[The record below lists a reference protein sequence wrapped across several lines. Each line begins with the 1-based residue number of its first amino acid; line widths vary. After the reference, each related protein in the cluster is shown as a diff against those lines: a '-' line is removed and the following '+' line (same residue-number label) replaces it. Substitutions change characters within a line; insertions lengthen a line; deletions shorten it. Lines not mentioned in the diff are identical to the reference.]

1 MGRCTEG
8 FRKIKKLGKKIIML
22 FFLKI
27 KKIELIIYSSLI
39 IGLLITNLIPLKTSS
54 AITVDRVL
62 ATVGN
67 EVITLADY
75 KQFIKSIIYVTEDA
89 DVKENSDI
97 IDEEILNRLIED
109 RIILQ
114 EAKNKGI
121 EVSEKEINAWIDAF
135 KRENELT
142 QEEFEELL
150 MKEKLS
156 IDDYKNIAK
165 KNLVAS
171 KLINLAVDSKIVV
184 TDKDIESYYHE
195 HKNKFIKTP
204 KTVEVGAIF
213 LKLKKDAS
221 ITEITDL
228 KLKALK
234 ISYMLKQGASFDI
247 LVDEYSDEPLK
258 SQDGKLGEF
267 TEGELISALDK
278 KIFSMEK
285 GEISE
290 PIWFNDGVYIL
301 RLIDKK
307 EAIYKPIEEV
317 KVEIYDYL
325 FNQKKEKL
333 FNNWIKSLWE
343 TYSVKINQD

>member
-1 MGRCTEG
+1 
-8 FRKIKKLGKKIIML
+8 ML
-22 FFLKI
+22 FSSKI
-27 KKIELIIYSSLI
+27 KKIELIIYNSLI
-39 IGLLITNLIPLKTSS
+39 IGLLITNLILLKTSS

-62 ATVGN
+62 ATVGD

-75 KQFIKSIIYVTEDA
+75 KQFLKSVIYESEDG
-89 DVKENSDI
+89 DFKENPDI
-97 IDEEILNRLIED
+97 IDEEILKRLIED
-109 RIILQ
+109 KIILQ

-121 EVSEKEINAWIDAF
+121 EVSEKEIDAWIEAF

-150 MKEKLS
+150 EKENLS

-165 KNLVAS
+165 NNLVAS
-171 KLINLAVDSKIVV
+171 KLINFTVDSKIVI
-184 TDKDIESYYHE
+184 TNKDIESYYNE
-195 HKNKFIKTP
+195 HKNKFIKTQ
-204 KTVEVGAIF
+204 KTAEVGAIF

-234 ISYMLKQGASFDI
+234 ISYMLKQGANFDI
-247 LVDEYSDEPLK
+247 LVDEYSDEPVK
-258 SQDGKLGEF
+258 SQGGKLGEF

-290 PIWFNDGVYIL
+290 PIWINDGVYIL

-307 EAIYKPIEEV
+307 EIVYKPVEEV
-317 KVEIYDYL
+317 RVEIYDHL
-325 FNQKKEKL
+325 FNQQKEKL
-333 FNNWIKSLWE
+333 FSDWIKSLWE
-343 TYSVKINQD
+343 TYSVKIKQD

>member
-1 MGRCTEG
+1 
-8 FRKIKKLGKKIIML
+8 ML
-22 FFLKI
+22 FSSKI
-27 KKIELIIYSSLI
+27 KKIELIIYNSLI
-39 IGLLITNLIPLKTSS
+39 IGLLITNLILLKTSS

-62 ATVGN
+62 ATVGD

-75 KQFIKSIIYVTEDA
+75 KQFLKSVIYESEDGNF
-89 DVKENSDI
+89 KENPDI
-97 IDEEILNRLIED
+97 IDEEILKRLIED
-109 RIILQ
+109 KIILQ

-121 EVSEKEINAWIDAF
+121 EVSEKEIDAWIEAF

-150 MKEKLS
+150 EKENLS

-165 KNLVAS
+165 NNLVAS
-171 KLINLAVDSKIVV
+171 KLINFTVDSKIVI
-184 TDKDIESYYHE
+184 TNKDIESYYNE
-195 HKNKFIKTP
+195 HKNKFIKTQ
-204 KTVEVGAIF
+204 KTAEVGAIF

-234 ISYMLKQGASFDI
+234 ISYMLKQGANFDI
-247 LVDEYSDEPLK
+247 LVDEYSDEPVK
-258 SQDGKLGEF
+258 SQGGKLGEF

-290 PIWFNDGVYIL
+290 PIWINDGVYIL

-307 EAIYKPIEEV
+307 EIVYKPVEEV
-317 KVEIYDYL
+317 RVEIYDHL
-325 FNQKKEKL
+325 FNQQKEKL
-333 FNNWIKSLWE
+333 FSDWIKSLWE
-343 TYSVKINQD
+343 TYSVKIKQD

>member
-1 MGRCTEG
+1 
-8 FRKIKKLGKKIIML
+8 ML

-27 KKIELIIYSSLI
+27 KKIELIIYNSLI

-62 ATVGN
+62 ATVGD

-75 KQFIKSIIYVTEDA
+75 KQFVKSSIYETEDA
-89 DVKENSDI
+89 DIKENPDI
-97 IDEEILNRLIED
+97 IDEKILNALIED
-109 RIILQ
+109 KMILQ

-135 KRENELT
+135 KKENELT

-150 MKEKLS
+150 EKEKLS
-156 IDDYKNIAK
+156 IEDYKNIAK
-165 KNLVAS
+165 NNLVAS
-171 KLINLAVDSKIVV
+171 KLINLAVNSKVV
-184 TDKDIESYYHE
+184 ITDKDIESYYNE
-195 HKNKFIKTP
+195 HKNKFIKTQ
-204 KTVEVGAIF
+204 KTAEVGAIF

-234 ISYMLKQGASFDI
+234 ISYTLKQGANFDI

-258 SQDGKLGEF
+258 SQGGKLGEF
-267 TEGELISALDK
+267 TEGELISVLDK

-290 PIWFNDGVYIL
+290 PIWVNDGVYIL

-307 EAIYKPIEEV
+307 EVVYKPIEEV
-317 KVEIYDYL
+317 RVEIYNHL
-325 FNQKKEKL
+325 FNQQKEKL
-333 FNNWIKSLWE
+333 FSDWIKNLWE
-343 TYSVKINQD
+343 TYSVKIKQD